1 MTKSGSEQEIKELI
15 GDNDVQLFLGE
26 EDSEDVV
33 SLEPDEDTDDI
44 VALEPP
50 TQMVKN
56 EQFNG
61 QNQVSFSWAEPIYDE
76 ENPVIDY
83 SIEMFDSKDGIF
95 KVVASGV
102 IETYY

>member
-1 MTKSGSEQEIKELI
+1 MIE
-15 GDNDVQLFLGE
+15 DNDVELFLGE

-44 VALEPP
+44 VALQPP
-50 TQMVKN
+50 TQIVKI
-56 EQFNG
+56 EEFNG

-83 SIEMFDSKDGIF
+83 SIEMFDIKDGVF

-102 IETYY
+102 IVTYY